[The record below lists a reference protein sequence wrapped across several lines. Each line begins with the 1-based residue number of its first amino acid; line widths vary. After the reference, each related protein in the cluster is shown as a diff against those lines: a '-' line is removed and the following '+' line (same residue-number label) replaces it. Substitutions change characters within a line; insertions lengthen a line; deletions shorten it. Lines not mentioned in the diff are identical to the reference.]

1 MRKNKVL
8 TQKQDSFVQEY
19 MIDLNATKAA
29 IRAGYSKN
37 NADKIGSRL
46 VGNSRVAEA
55 IREAKEECARRT
67 GLTADYVIQSLMDVV
82 RRCMGGSPVLNMSG
96 KQVVDENN
104 MPLWKFD
111 SSGANRALELL
122 GKHIGLFNPDTQCNQ
137 NTFSLEIA
145 AIREVLMEE
154 SERYLRSTKTN

>member
-1 MRKNKVL
+1 MKINKAL
-8 TQKQDSFVQEY
+8 TQKQERFVQEY

-55 IREAKEECARRT
+55 IREAKEECAQRT
-67 GLTADYVIQSLMDVV
+67 GLTADYVIQALMEVV
-82 RRCMGGSPVLNMSG
+82 RRCMEGTPVLNMSG
-96 KQVVDENN
+96 KQVVDEND

-111 SSGANRALELL
+111 SSGANRALQLL
-122 GKHIGLFNPDTQCNQ
+122 GKHIGLFNPDKQGIQ
-137 NTFSLEIA
+137 NALSLEII
-145 AIREVLMEE
+145 AIREILIEE
-154 SERYLRSTKTN
+154 SERNYCNTKTT